1 MSVYVV
7 KHLLLS
13 NTVNRTYRVT
23 VYICSVSTYVHGCFI
38 GLQEEETAD
47 NTGNG
52 KCSLKQ
58 YHPVKFLGRGGCAS
72 VRLVKRMSTSSSC
85 GKQDLFAMKAECK
98 GTISR
103 YFASRRNVEKEV
115 FMSVIGHPFCVQLHA
130 YFQTKVLHS
139 F

>member
-1 MSVYVV
+1 VPV
-7 KHLLLS
+7 LLAW
-13 NTVNRTYRVT
+13 TYRVT

-47 NTGNG
+47 NAGNG

-58 YHPVKFLGRGGCAS
+58 YHPLKFLGRGGFGN
-72 VRLVKRMSTSSSC
+72 VRLVKRMSASSSC
-85 GKQDLFAMKAECK
+85 CKQDLFGMKAVPK
-98 GTISR
+98 DTVSR
-103 YFASRRNVEKEV
+103 YIASRRIMEKEV
-115 FMSVIGHPFCVQLHA
+115 MMRVVGHPFFIQLYS